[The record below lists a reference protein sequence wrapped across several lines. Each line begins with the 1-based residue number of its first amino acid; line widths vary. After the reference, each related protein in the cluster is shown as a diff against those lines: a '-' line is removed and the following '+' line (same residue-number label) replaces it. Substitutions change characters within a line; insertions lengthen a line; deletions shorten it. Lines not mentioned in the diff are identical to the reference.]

1 MLSFCGKRTEGAS
14 AGAVCGWQI
23 NRAAVEL
30 SVPLVKQQRA
40 GGCRS
45 QEWHCQELTE
55 LKSQSKSELDFESSR
70 NRSRSRSPSRSQSR
84 SQSRPFGVLRLA
96 GKVLRPVSRSRP
108 SLLCVFAPLA
118 VIHVQ
123 RHKKGANFMSASFNK

>member
-55 LKSQSKSELDFESSR
+55 LKSQSMSELDFESSR

-96 GKVLRPVSRSRP
+96 GKFSGQCPDRGRLSCVC
-108 SLLCVFAPLA
+108 LLLLQFST
-118 VIHVQ
+118 
-123 RHKKGANFMSASFNK
+123 FSAIKRAQIL